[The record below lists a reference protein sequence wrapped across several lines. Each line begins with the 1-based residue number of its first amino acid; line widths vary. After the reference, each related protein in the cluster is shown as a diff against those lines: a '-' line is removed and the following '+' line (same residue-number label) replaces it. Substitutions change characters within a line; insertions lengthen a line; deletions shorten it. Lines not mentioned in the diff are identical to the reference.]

1 MGLCLFFLKKISAAK
16 FIQEV
21 MFIPDSRV
29 AVRLHNR
36 IACAYEMVADVI

>member
-1 MGLCLFFLKKISAAK
+1 MGLRLFFLTNFPAAK